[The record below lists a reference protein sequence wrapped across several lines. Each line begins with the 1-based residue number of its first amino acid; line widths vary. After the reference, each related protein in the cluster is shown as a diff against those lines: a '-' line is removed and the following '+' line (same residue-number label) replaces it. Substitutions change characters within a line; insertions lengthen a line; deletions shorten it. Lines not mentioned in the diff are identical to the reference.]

1 MTYVYLNV
9 SEVVGFQTM
18 HIFDLHTYLAAF
30 GPAFIMYFARAFS
43 GLARQF

>member
-18 HIFDLHTYLAAF
+18 HIFDLAAF
-30 GPAFIMYFARAFS
+30 GLAFILYFARAFS